1 MYFCKILFHGTS
13 KTDPEKIYNQN
24 VGFDLRYAN
33 SGIWGNAIYF
43 AKKASYSDKYA
54 FNTNQNGCK

>member
-1 MYFCKILFHGTS
+1 MELKGDTKCTSVKYLFHGTS

-33 SGIWGNAIYF
+33 AGSWGNAIYF
-43 AKKASYSDKYA
+43 AKKA
-54 FNTNQNGCK
+54 